1 MEESQNNNPFPQKT
15 QEENKES
22 EVPKTKSPIPQ
33 IENYIH
39 PVTLETLQSIQD
51 IIEITLKNY
60 TTKLEQS
67 KGSNLILKH
76 KEISIKLPEISSL
89 FKEKELITEINENEQ
104 YESIFDCVNFYHFIN
119 NNENEKI
126 EKKSIDINILDKLFN
141 KNLSEKGTLLLL
153 CDYQFLIQLCQSFKS
168 LLGEK
173 YSTKIFI
180 KLYIISKL
188 PFMGIISFQKLYSL
202 KDPVNIENEKMLSYE
217 LNKINNEYSFSK
229 PLSYLFSQL
238 AKSVTYI
245 YQMYQYQAYLYNLHP
260 GTITPIKIKETL
272 YGDEIEFTISV
283 VDSKD
288 KDLIALNKCAAVI
301 IGKNFSN
308 EFITLTAEGN
318 MSICKQCNVSRLLL
332 VRAAPFNFD
341 PVHVIKEKITNYVLL
356 FKFGS
361 CVDESIPIMLMNE
374 EPGEI
379 TNVFADDKILIRDVK
394 ENEVNL
400 RQLIFI
406 SNPYQIQCEIKTV
419 LTSKTK
425 LKNSKDN
432 NFIPIKTLDKFT
444 QKNLVQGFD
453 DSFISMFYIQALLCG
468 VFFIDL
474 KNFPKEKIK
483 ILVLGAGI
491 GTINY
496 YFNKILKS
504 NVCIDAVE
512 LDKNVAEKGKEYFG
526 LNNYEKEKNPNI
538 KWYFNDA
545 KSFIL
550 DKSVKDYY
558 DLIIMDIN
566 NTNAKEGISPPPVFF
581 EENIIKKINN
591 MLKPNGIYII
601 DLLARSYPNY
611 KKAFTI
617 LEKNF
622 EHILYIDNNEDL
634 NKIHL
639 CFKTKRKKIE
649 NLQIYADGLKL
660 LQNPEIGDIKDIEA
674 SANQF
679 ISRFV
684 DAEEQKEV
692 LEAYTS

>member
-1 MEESQNNNPFPQKT
+1 MAENTDKT
-15 QEENKES
+15 VSTQQSGPEKKEQEP
-22 EVPKTKSPIPQ
+22 PKAKSPIPQ

-39 PVTLETLQSIQD
+39 PITIETLNT
-51 IIEITLKNY
+51 IEQFNELTLKNY
-60 TTKLEQS
+60 TKKLEQT
-67 KGSNLILKH
+67 KESNLIIKH
-76 KEISIKLPEISSL
+76 KSIELKEKDISSL
-89 FKEKELITEINENEQ
+89 FKEKESISEINDNEI
-104 YESIFDCVNFYHFIN
+104 YEFIFDCVNFYHFIKDN
-119 NNENEKI
+119 SEKV
-126 EKKSIDINILDKLFN
+126 EKKNIDINILDKLFN
-141 KNLSEKGTLLLL
+141 KNLSQKGTLLLL

-202 KDPVNIENEKMLSYE
+202 KEPVNIENEKMLSFE
-217 LNKINNEYSFSK
+217 INKINNEYSFSK

-283 VDSKD
+283 VDSND

-341 PVHVIKEKITNYVLL
+341 PVHVIKEKITSYVLL

-394 ENEVNL
+394 ENEINL

-639 CFKTKRKKIE
+639 CFNTKRKKIE

-660 LQNPEIGDIKDIEA
+660 LQNPEIGDIKDIET

>member
-39 PVTLETLQSIQD
+39 PVTLETLQSIQE

-119 NNENEKI
+119 NNNENEKI
-126 EKKSIDINILDKLFN
+126 EKKVIDINILDKLFN
-141 KNLSEKGTLLLL
+141 KNLSQKGTLLLL

-238 AKSVTYI
+238 SKSVTYI

-283 VDSKD
+283 VDSND

-308 EFITLTAEGN
+308 EFITLTVEGN

-566 NTNAKEGISPPPVFF
+566 NTNAKEGISPQKKVYHLHLFSL
-581 EENIIKKINN
+581 KKIL
-591 MLKPNGIYII
+591 LK
-601 DLLARSYPNY
+601 
-611 KKAFTI
+611 K
-617 LEKNF
+617 
-622 EHILYIDNNEDL
+622 
-634 NKIHL
+634 
-639 CFKTKRKKIE
+639 
-649 NLQIYADGLKL
+649 
-660 LQNPEIGDIKDIEA
+660 
-674 SANQF
+674 
-679 ISRFV
+679 
-684 DAEEQKEV
+684 
-692 LEAYTS
+692 